1 MVKIGE
7 LVDKRWVQMSA
18 NAGRELLAYDR
29 CPMLQK
35 IAGPILEFRMQRT
48 LDFMMDDKK
57 REVAIHPKYLHL
69 LDRYRQRKGIQC
81 KGGENNKRL
90 VVSKT

>member
-48 LDFMMDDKK
+48 LDFMMEDKK
-57 REVAIHPKYLHL
+57 REIAIHPQYLHL
-69 LDRYRQRKGIQC
+69 LGRYSQIK
-81 KGGENNKRL
+81 
-90 VVSKT
+90 VVRIKDEESH